1 MNEFET
7 ATLVFQKATTE
18 FQQATVAFQNATVE
32 FQNKALELQEKALG
46 LQEIAIYADV
56 GVGLLHA
63 ALIGA
68 GLWMMHRASSDR
80 NKLMDEDRGR
90 ADKRHQEA
98 KDWHEQVM
106 NDGRTRHEE
115 AMNESRTRH
124 EESMTALKEL
134 IARTA
139 PPSPPAASPAG

>member
-1 MNEFET
+1 MTEFET
-7 ATLVFQKATTE
+7 ATLVFQQATTG

-63 ALIGA
+63 VLIGA
-68 GLWMMHRASSDR
+68 GLWMMHRASRDR
-80 NKLMDEDRGR
+80 NQAMDDDRVR
-90 ADKRHQEA
+90 ADQ
-98 KDWHEQVM
+98 
-106 NDGRTRHEE
+106 
-115 AMNESRTRH
+115 RH

>member
-80 NKLMDEDRGR
+80 NKTME
-90 ADKRHQEA
+90 KRHQEA

-106 NDGRTRHEE
+106 NDGRARHEE

>member
-1 MNEFET
+1 MTEFET
-7 ATLVFQKATTE
+7 ATIAY
-18 FQQATVAFQNATVE
+18 QNSS
-32 FQNKALELQEKALG
+32 LDLQLY
-46 LQEIAIYADV
+46 AIWAQV

-63 ALIGA
+63 ALIGV

-80 NKLMDEDRGR
+80 NKTM
-90 ADKRHQEA
+90 DKRHEEA

-106 NDGRTRHEE
+106 NEGR
-115 AMNESRTRH
+115 ARH

-139 PPSPPAASPAG
+139 PPSPPSAAPAG